1 MRIIK
6 AFKGQ
11 QCHSAHLLLQ
21 LYRGMTMGRITL
33 GNVGVP
39 WFLEK
44 GVEELGKD
52 GRKREKRD
60 VHCEMRFKSWY
71 SKNLYVYFR
80 SVLRLNSYG
89 AGLEGN
95 AVRFRCMESRLCYLV
110 SYERVQ

>member
-52 GRKREKRD
+52 GRKREKRE

-71 SKNLYVYFR
+71 SKNLYLCFR

-110 SYERVQ
+110 SNERVQ

>member
-44 GVEELGKD
+44 EVEELGED
-52 GRKREKRD
+52 GRKREKREIARIFMFTSEAFFD
-60 VHCEMRFKSWY
+60 
-71 SKNLYVYFR
+71 
-80 SVLRLNSYG
+80 
-89 AGLEGN
+89 
-95 AVRFRCMESRLCYLV
+95 
-110 SYERVQ
+110 